1 MYHYPHGFSNL
12 LNQTGGLQQQQSF
25 EFQKQEKKK
34 VEMQFA
40 TRFLIV
46 YFTNQ
51 LTNISKSNKP
61 LF

>member
-1 MYHYPHGFSNL
+1 MDSVIYLTRLEDYSN
-12 LNQTGGLQQQQSF
+12 NNPSNF
-25 EFQKQEKKK
+25 RNKKKK

-46 YFTNQ
+46 YYTNQ